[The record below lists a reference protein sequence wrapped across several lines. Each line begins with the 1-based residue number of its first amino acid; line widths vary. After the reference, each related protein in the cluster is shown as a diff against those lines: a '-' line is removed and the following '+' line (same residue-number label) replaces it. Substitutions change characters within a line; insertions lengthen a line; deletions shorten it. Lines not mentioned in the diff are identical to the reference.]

1 MSASFAVSKRTQQ
14 NRLPMPARPAGSE
27 VSTAAMCRRSQPLR
41 SFYASRKTFVPV
53 GQANRGRRGKTGR
66 VNVKTLAPAGRASWG
81 PLHRRIGSATVV
93 GCPVG
98 RVVDSSPGGNL
109 AALDALSVSRSEHTP
124 HRLF

>member
-1 MSASFAVSKRTQQ
+1 
-14 NRLPMPARPAGSE
+14 MPARPAGSE

-53 GQANRGRRGKTGR
+53 GQANRERSGKTGR
-66 VNVKTLAPAGRASWG
+66 VNGKTLAPAGRASWG
-81 PLHRRIGSATVV
+81 PFQNRIGSATVV
-93 GCPVG
+93 GCPAG

-109 AALDALSVSRSEHTP
+109 AALDALSVSRWEHTP